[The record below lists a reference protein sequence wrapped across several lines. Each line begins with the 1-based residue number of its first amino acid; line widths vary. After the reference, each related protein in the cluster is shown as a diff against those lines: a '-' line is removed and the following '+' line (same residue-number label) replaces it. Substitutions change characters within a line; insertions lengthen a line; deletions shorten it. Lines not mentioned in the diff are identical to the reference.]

1 MNPHL
6 TNFTFIT
13 GNENKAR
20 YVAEWLG
27 KDVPHHKVDLDEI
40 QTLDLH
46 ELVTHKVKQAYHIL
60 QTPVLVEDAQLSF
73 TAMGNLPGPFI
84 RWFIDEIGYDGIC
97 QMLNAFDD
105 RTAHGR
111 ICYALYD
118 GKDMQFFDGD
128 MHGHITKTPRGT
140 GGFGFDAIFV
150 NDGYSET
157 RAEMSEE
164 DYVKTSYRKTALDK
178 LKAYLSNE

>member
-1 MNPHL
+1 M
-6 TNFTFIT
+6 NFTFIT

-46 ELVTHKVKQAYHIL
+46 KLVTHKVKQAYDIL
-60 QTPVLVEDAQLSF
+60 KTPVLVEDAQLRF
-73 TAMGNLPGPFI
+73 DALGNLPGPFI
-84 RWFIDEIGYDGIC
+84 KYFVEELKPAGIC
-97 QMLNAFDD
+97 RLLNSFDD
-105 RTAHGR
+105 RTAHGY

-118 GKDMQFFDGD
+118 GTDLQFFEGE
-128 MHGHITKTPRGT
+128 MHGHIADAPRGS
-140 GGFGFDAIFV
+140 GGFGYDPTFI
-150 NDGYSET
+150 NDDYTQT

-164 DYVKTSYRKTALDK
+164 DYAKTSYRKMALDK
-178 LKAYLSNE
+178 LKAYINHG